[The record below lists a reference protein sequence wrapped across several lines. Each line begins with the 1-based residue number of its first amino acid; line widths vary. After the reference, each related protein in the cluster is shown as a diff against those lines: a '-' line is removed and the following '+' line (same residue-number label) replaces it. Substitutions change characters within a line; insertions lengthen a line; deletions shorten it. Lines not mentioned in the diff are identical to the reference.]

1 MACGR
6 RCSTVLAG
14 GQLLGAQLGGPLL
27 HAWVRSV
34 ASSAPASRIEPGGV
48 MLVGTPRNNAMLT
61 PRTPALRSGGSG
73 LASRARRTA
82 SEPKLCR
89 DL

>member
-48 MLVGTPRNNAMLT
+48 MLVGTPRNNAMPPSWNIPVSKDT
-61 PRTPALRSGGSG
+61 RVRV
-73 LASRARRTA
+73 
-82 SEPKLCR
+82 
-89 DL
+89 DFF